1 MRRRIL
7 SMMVLAGLAAGCATS
22 KDPEAIAQNDPYE
35 PTNRAI
41 TDFNSTIDN
50 AVAKPVAKFYNHAVP
65 QFARN
70 GLHNF
75 LTNLDKPV
83 TFGNDILQG
92 EGQRA
97 GETLSRF
104 AVNTTLGV
112 GGLVDVATMIGIP
125 DHSED
130 FGQTL
135 GTYGVGEGPYLVLP
149 FMGPNPPRDL
159 GGAVV
164 DIFMDPTTYIKFH
177 GSDTWY
183 AVRSGLDVLDL
194 RARNVDTLEQIERT
208 SIDMYATTRSLY
220 RQYRASEIRNGRP
233 DASEADTPDFDDT
246 TAPPAPAATPAPAT
260 APSTTAPTTTPSATP
275 QAH

>member
-1 MRRRIL
+1 M
-7 SMMVLAGLAAGCATS
+7 LAGLAAGCATS

-35 PTNRAI
+35 STNRAI
-41 TDFNSTIDN
+41 TDFNSTVDN

-65 QFARN
+65 PFARN

-97 GETLSRF
+97 GETLGRF

-149 FMGPNPPRDL
+149 FMGPNPPRDIA
-159 GGAVV
+159 GNVV
-164 DIFMDPTTYIKFH
+164 DIFLDPTTYIRFH
-177 GSDTWY
+177 GADTWY
-183 AVRSGLDVLDL
+183 AVRSGAYVLDL

-220 RQYRASEIRNGRP
+220 RQYRNSEIRNGKP
-233 DASEADTPDFDDT
+233 DTSEADTPDFDDT
-246 TAPPAPAATPAPAT
+246 AAPPAAPAEPTAPPSPSPTPA
-260 APSTTAPTTTPSATP
+260 
-275 QAH
+275 H

>member
-1 MRRRIL
+1 MRKQIFTVAIL
-7 SMMVLAGLAAGCATS
+7 AVLAAGCAST

-41 TDFNSTIDN
+41 SDLNLKLDKYF
-50 AVAKPVAKFYNHAVP
+50 AKPVAKGYNAVVP

-70 GLHNF
+70 GVHNF

-83 TFGNDILQG
+83 TFGNDLLQG
-92 EGQRA
+92 EGTRA
-97 GETLSRF
+97 GQTLSRF
-104 AVNTTLGV
+104 TVNIALGV

-135 GTYGVGEGPYLVLP
+135 GVYGAGEGPYLVLP

-159 GGAVV
+159 AGNVV
-164 DIFMDPTTYIKFH
+164 DIFIDPTTYIRFH

-183 AVRSGLDVLDL
+183 AVRSGVSVLDL
-194 RARNVDTLEQIERT
+194 RARNIDTLEQIERT
-208 SIDMYATTRSLY
+208 SIDLYATTRSLY
-220 RQYRASEIRNGRP
+220 RQYRNSEIRNGLP
-233 DASEADTPDFDDT
+233 DTSNTDTPDF
-246 TAPPAPAATPAPAT
+246 
-260 APSTTAPTTTPSATP
+260 
-275 QAH
+275 